1 METKNYWFALK
12 SYVYVEFKEKNILI
26 YDTKHGDRIETV
38 QEKIITLIK
47 EMYEPN
53 NLGVIPISN
62 ELQSDPYIRNFIQE
76 VIDKEMGDLMDT
88 EHFPNKPIRLIP
100 TLSLQKDIDRH
111 IEYEDKV
118 AFIGKDISKYLTEVN
133 VYLNSVCDKSC
144 KHCES
149 YCKQIHCCTTSNPSI
164 ELPIKHV
171 RSLLEQLRYSPV
183 NTINLY
189 GGDILAYSYINELQ
203 LLISSYPKTL
213 HLYMHYRNY
222 RENEFIDSQFL
233 ELIITFPMDENHFH
247 EIWKQIKDK
256 QSKLHFIV
264 ENEQQY
270 NDSERLINEYNIK
283 EYSIHPYYTGE
294 NIHFFEDNI
303 FLNKEDIFYKTLQM
317 RAIFRNQK
325 LNSNSFGTLY
335 VQPDGTVKAN
345 MNTAVLGNIAKD
357 DILNI
362 IYKELIENTA
372 WRTIRNSHP
381 CDQCIYQF
389 MCPAPS
395 NYERTIGKNNLCHI
409 IN

>member
-1 METKNYWFALK
+1 MKAKNYWFALK

-26 YDTKHGDRIETV
+26 YDTKHGNRIEAV
-38 QEKIITLIK
+38 QAKVITLIK
-47 EMYEPN
+47 EMYKPG

-62 ELQSDPYIRNFIQE
+62 KLQSDPYIRNFIQE

-88 EHFPNKPIRLIP
+88 EHFPNKPVRLIP

-133 VYLNSVCDKSC
+133 VYLNSICDKSC
-144 KHCES
+144 KHCAG
-149 YCKQIHCCTTSNPSI
+149 YCKQIHCCTTNNPGI
-164 ELPIKHV
+164 ELPIEQV

-189 GGDILAYSYINELQ
+189 GGDILSYSYLNELQ
-203 LLISSYPKTL
+203 LLASSYPKTL
-213 HLYMHYRNY
+213 HFYTHHKNY
-222 RENEFIDSQFL
+222 RENEFVDSQLL
-233 ELIITFPMDENHFH
+233 ELIITFPMDGNHFH
-247 EIWKQIKDK
+247 ELWKQIKDK

-264 ENEQQY
+264 EDEQQY
-270 NDSERLINEYNIK
+270 YDSARLINEYNIK

-303 FLNKEDIFYKTLQM
+303 FLNKEEIFYKALQM
-317 RAIFRNQK
+317 REIFRNQK

-335 VQPDGTVKAN
+335 VLPDGTVKAN
-345 MNTAVLGNIAKD
+345 MNTAVLGNIAED
-357 DILNI
+357 DILDI

-395 NYERTIGKNNLCHI
+395 NYERAIGKNNLCHI